1 MSQLSPIIHSMTTMS
16 VNSKATVSKSV
27 PASGMIATAPST
39 TGSPLPVS
47 GLVTVDPVAHDSA
60 GAYTDMDE
68 TDAAETVPEM
78 TLRSLVSTKE
88 AGVVIGK
95 GGASVA
101 NVRQIA
107 SVKVGVSKVV
117 PSVSERILTV
127 VGPLPNVAKAYA
139 LIAKNLL
146 ESTQTITSNGN
157 LDSTEESTAIR
168 LLVAHQL
175 IGSIIGKAGAKIR
188 EIQEASGAKIVVSKE
203 MMPQSTERV
212 VEIYGLVDAIHIAI
226 YHIGVCMKSDN
237 ERAAGII
244 PYDPQNS
251 LRYDSSPFS
260 SSAIISTSRSTG
272 RNSLT
277 NGSTDR
283 SQREYREPRDFSHI
297 AIGRRHSSN
306 NSSVSSN
313 SIRAM
318 SGSTFGGAPASSTEN
333 PDTRTCVMT
342 VQSDMIGCLMG
353 KGGSH
358 ITQIRRLSGAKLHV
372 AEQVSGRND
381 REITIVGTDEA
392 NRKAMSLLY
401 NKLEAEKG
409 RRLSQTSQAVEDHT
423 NLQR

>member
-1 MSQLSPIIHSMTTMS
+1 
-16 VNSKATVSKSV
+16 
-27 PASGMIATAPST
+27 
-39 TGSPLPVS
+39 
-47 GLVTVDPVAHDSA
+47 
-60 GAYTDMDE
+60 MDE

-277 NGSTDR
+277 N
-283 SQREYREPRDFSHI
+283 